1 MPAPKKSSSG
11 KWVLIGCGGCLGL
24 IVLAVVASV
33 AIYFAAMNVIKKTDV
48 YETAL
53 KRAQSSSEVQSAL
66 GTPIETGWTFA
77 GSVNYNNGAGS
88 ADFTA
93 PLTGPKGGGTLI
105 VKADKSSGTAWQYST
120 LEVQFPSGSKVDLR
134 GAPSAQDPIE
144 GPK

>member
-1 MPAPKKSSSG
+1 MPAPKKSGSG

-24 IVLAVVASV
+24 IVLGVIASV

-53 KRAQSSSEVQSAL
+53 KRAQNSTEVQAAL

-77 GSVNYNNGAGS
+77 GSVNYNNGSGR

-93 PLTGPKGGGTLI
+93 PVTGPKGEGTLT
-105 VKADKSSGTAWQYST
+105 VKASKSSGTAWEYST
-120 LEVQFPSGSKVDLR
+120 LQVEFPDGKKVDLR
-134 GAPSAQDPIE
+134 GAP
-144 GPK
+144 